1 MSFGMRLMI
10 LSLGISLFFIIFE
23 LVRRN
28 KFREELSIA
37 WFGVS
42 VLVLAGSMADL
53 IIDPFAK
60 MIGISYPP
68 ALVFA
73 WLIFCLVIALLY
85 FSSVISDL
93 KGKIKEL
100 SQKIALME
108 YEMDSRIDTNEV
120 GNKKKNK

>member
-10 LSLGISLFFIIFE
+10 IVLGVTLFFIIFE

-28 KFREELSIA
+28 KFREELSIT
-37 WFGVS
+37 WFAVS
-42 VLVLAGSMADL
+42 ILLLAGSMADL

-60 MIGISYPP
+60 KIGIGYPP

-73 WLIFCLVIALLY
+73 WIIFCLVIALIY
-85 FSSVISDL
+85 FSTVISDL

-100 SQKIALME
+100 SQKIAIME
-108 YEMDSRIDTNEV
+108 FEIDKLPE
-120 GNKKKNK
+120 KNKDRTK